1 MIQTKSYIDFIWRK
15 DAMVEIPEKRKRKIQ
30 NLANKGCEVKE
41 LKDYTGGKKMKKF
54 FDKTKRKRI
63 INCYSKAEME
73 RLHDSYIERG
83 VMAEE
88 LICVIPYSTVNV
100 YKLIV
105 EE

>member
-1 MIQTKSYIDFIWRK
+1 
-15 DAMVEIPEKRKRKIQ
+15 
-30 NLANKGCEVKE
+30 
-41 LKDYTGGKKMKKF
+41 
-54 FDKTKRKRI
+54 
-63 INCYSKAEME
+63 ME

-88 LICVIPYSTVNV
+88 LICVIPCSTVNV

>member
-1 MIQTKSYIDFIWRK
+1 MMQTKSYIDFIWRK

-54 FDKTKRKRI
+54 FKKTNRKRI